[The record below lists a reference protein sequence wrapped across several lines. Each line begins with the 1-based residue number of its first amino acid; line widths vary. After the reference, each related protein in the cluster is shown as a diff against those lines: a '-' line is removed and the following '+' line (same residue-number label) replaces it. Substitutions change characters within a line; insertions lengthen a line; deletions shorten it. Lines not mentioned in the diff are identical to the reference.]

1 MTTTSI
7 NSLQHAKPVRHKLS
21 VGLAHSE
28 REILEAQK
36 LRYRIFAG
44 ELGANLP
51 TRTPGVD
58 QDIYDTY
65 CEHLVVR
72 DENSGAVVGTYRI
85 LSPENA
91 RQIGSYY
98 SENEFDLTRLQ
109 HLRPRMVEIGR
120 SCVHADY
127 RTGTTIT
134 LLWAGLAKY
143 MLENRYDYLIG
154 CASISMADGGHAAA
168 SLFNRLGEN
177 MSPIEY
183 RVFPRCPLPLAALKN
198 DLPAELPP
206 LIKGYLRAGAYVC
219 GDPAWDPDFN
229 TADLPILMPMSRLD
243 GRYAKHFMGKA
254 GLKRMKQT
262 ASLPPTSRLIRAL
275 RCARLGLHFWQVLAR
290 LPLPA
295 ADSRHWR
302 VWRIDGNPCSPCH

>member
-1 MTTTSI
+1 MTCILIQANRQENT
-7 NSLQHAKPVRHKLS
+7 RHPKLS
-21 VGLAHSE
+21 VGLAQSE
-28 REILEAQK
+28 WDVLEAQK

-58 QDIYDTY
+58 KDIFDPY
-65 CEHLVVR
+65 CEHLIVR

-85 LSPENA
+85 MSPENA
-91 RQIGSYY
+91 RKIGSYY
-98 SENEFDLTRLQ
+98 SETEFDLTRLQ

-127 RTGTTIT
+127 RTGTTIA

-143 MLENRYDYLIG
+143 MIENRYDYLLG

-168 SLFNRLGEN
+168 SLFSRLGES
-177 MSPIEY
+177 MSPLEY
-183 RVFPRCPLPLAALKN
+183 RVFPRYPLPLDALRN

-243 GRYAKHFMGKA
+243 SRYARHFVGK
-254 GLKRMKQT
+254 Q
-262 ASLPPTSRLIRAL
+262 
-275 RCARLGLHFWQVLAR
+275 
-290 LPLPA
+290 
-295 ADSRHWR
+295 D
-302 VWRIDGNPCSPCH
+302 

>member
-1 MTTTSI
+1 
-7 NSLQHAKPVRHKLS
+7 
-21 VGLAHSE
+21 
-28 REILEAQK
+28 
-36 LRYRIFAG
+36 
-44 ELGANLP
+44 
-51 TRTPGVD
+51 
-58 QDIYDTY
+58 
-65 CEHLVVR
+65 
-72 DENSGAVVGTYRI
+72 
-85 LSPENA
+85 
-91 RQIGSYY
+91 
-98 SENEFDLTRLQ
+98 
-109 HLRPRMVEIGR
+109 MVEIGR

-127 RTGTTIT
+127 RTGMTIT

-243 GRYAKHFMGKA
+243 KRYAKHFMGKA
-254 GLKRMKQT
+254 
-262 ASLPPTSRLIRAL
+262 
-275 RCARLGLHFWQVLAR
+275 
-290 LPLPA
+290 
-295 ADSRHWR
+295 D
-302 VWRIDGNPCSPCH
+302 

>member
-1 MTTTSI
+1 MTTTSL
-7 NSLQHAKPVRHKLS
+7 NCLQHVKPVRHKLS

-58 QDIYDTY
+58 RDIYDTY

-127 RTGTTIT
+127 RTGSTIT

-254 GLKRMKQT
+254 
-262 ASLPPTSRLIRAL
+262 
-275 RCARLGLHFWQVLAR
+275 
-290 LPLPA
+290 
-295 ADSRHWR
+295 D
-302 VWRIDGNPCSPCH
+302 

>member
-1 MTTTSI
+1 MTSTHIHNDHQTR
-7 NSLQHAKPVRHKLS
+7 AARPKLS
-21 VGLAHSE
+21 VGIAQSP
-28 REILEAQK
+28 REILLAQK

-44 ELGANLP
+44 ELGARLS

-58 QDIYDTY
+58 QDIYDAF

-85 LSPENA
+85 LSPEKA
-91 RQIGSYY
+91 RKVGNYY

-120 SCVHADY
+120 SCVDENY
-127 RTGTTIT
+127 RTGATIT

-143 MLENRYDYLIG
+143 MIDNHYQYLIG

-168 SLFNRLGEN
+168 SLYSQLGEH
-177 MSPIEY
+177 MSPLEY
-183 RVFPRCPLPLAALKN
+183 RVFPRCPLPLEALRS
-198 DLPAELPP
+198 DLPAEMPP

-229 TADLPILMPMSRLD
+229 TADLPILMPMSRLS
-243 GRYAKHFMGKA
+243 GRYAKHFTGK
-254 GLKRMKQT
+254 Q
-262 ASLPPTSRLIRAL
+262 
-275 RCARLGLHFWQVLAR
+275 
-290 LPLPA
+290 
-295 ADSRHWR
+295 D
-302 VWRIDGNPCSPCH
+302 

>member
-1 MTTTSI
+1 M
-7 NSLQHAKPVRHKLS
+7 
-21 VGLAHSE
+21 
-28 REILEAQK
+28 LEAQK

-58 QDIYDTY
+58 QDLYDTY

-127 RTGTTIT
+127 RTGSTIT

-254 GLKRMKQT
+254 
-262 ASLPPTSRLIRAL
+262 
-275 RCARLGLHFWQVLAR
+275 
-290 LPLPA
+290 
-295 ADSRHWR
+295 D
-302 VWRIDGNPCSPCH
+302 

>member
-1 MTTTSI
+1 MTTTSL
-7 NSLQHAKPVRHKLS
+7 NCLQHAKPVRHKLS

-127 RTGTTIT
+127 RTGSTIT

-254 GLKRMKQT
+254 
-262 ASLPPTSRLIRAL
+262 
-275 RCARLGLHFWQVLAR
+275 
-290 LPLPA
+290 
-295 ADSRHWR
+295 D
-302 VWRIDGNPCSPCH
+302 

>member
-1 MTTTSI
+1 MTITSI
-7 NSLQHAKPVRHKLS
+7 DSLLHAKPVRHKLS
-21 VGLAHSE
+21 VGLAHSA

-58 QDIYDTY
+58 QDIYDAY

-127 RTGTTIT
+127 RTGSTIT
-134 LLWAGLAKY
+134 LLWAGLARY

-198 DLPAELPP
+198 DQPAELPP

-254 GLKRMKQT
+254 
-262 ASLPPTSRLIRAL
+262 
-275 RCARLGLHFWQVLAR
+275 
-290 LPLPA
+290 
-295 ADSRHWR
+295 D
-302 VWRIDGNPCSPCH
+302 